1 MGSEVLPMLG
11 SGKVVRSSPPLIGAI
26 RYIRFGAFI
35 LDQHRE
41 EIFKNGARLKLQG
54 KAFQVLLALLERPG
68 EVVTREELRIK
79 LWPSDTHVNFDAN
92 VNTTVNK
99 LRQALGDS
107 REAPLYIE
115 TVPRKGYSFIATV
128 EPSEAPTIV
137 RAVRPDPS
145 PAIAGSGAAAMGNSQ
160 QPSQLAGAEQL
171 SPSSQDNNALASGL
185 AALAAKRL
193 PLWISVGVAVLIAI
207 GMLLGASVAMYWM
220 THAAGFTPLH

>member
-1 MGSEVLPMLG
+1 MGSEVLPMLV

-92 VNTTVNK
+92 VNTTVN
-99 LRQALGDS
+99 R
-107 REAPLYIE
+107 
-115 TVPRKGYSFIATV
+115 
-128 EPSEAPTIV
+128 SEEHTSELQ
-137 RAVRPDPS
+137 S
-145 PAIAGSGAAAMGNSQ
+145 PCN
-160 QPSQLAGAEQL
+160 LVC
-171 SPSSQDNNALASGL
+171 
-185 AALAAKRL
+185 RL
-193 PLWISVGVAVLIAI
+193 
-207 GMLLGASVAMYWM
+207 LLEKKKKQ
-220 THAAGFTPLH
+220 